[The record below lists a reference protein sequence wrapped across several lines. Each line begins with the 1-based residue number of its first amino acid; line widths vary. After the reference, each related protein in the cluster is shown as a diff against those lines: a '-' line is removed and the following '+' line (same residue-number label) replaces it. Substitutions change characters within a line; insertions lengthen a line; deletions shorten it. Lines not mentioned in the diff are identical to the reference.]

1 MLVGCRRTP
10 SRAILEPDRLSLYPP
25 EEVAEGYIFE
35 TLGEKYV
42 LSDGVRTID
51 IYHIQGLAHCAG
63 MLIAYL
69 PKEKIVVEAD
79 LYSPRGAQAPA
90 TPSASSVTFYENIK
104 RLKLDV
110 ATIVPVHGRIVPMSE
125 FLSFIGE
132 AP

>member
-1 MLVGCRRTP
+1 
-10 SRAILEPDRLSLYPP
+10 
-25 EEVAEGYIFE
+25 
-35 TLGEKYV
+35 
-42 LSDGVRTID
+42 
-51 IYHIQGLAHCAG
+51 

-79 LYSPRGAQAPA
+79 LYSPRAAQAPA